1 MVTLEKRD
9 RIIEEFVPGKQ
20 ITLSHII
27 AHPDKDL
34 YQKLGLSGEYNE
46 AVGILTLTPSE
57 AAIIAGDVATK
68 SGNVKI
74 GFMDRFSGALVI
86 VGDIGSVETALDGI
100 ILLLRDVLNFTVSP
114 ITKS

>member
-1 MVTLEKRD
+1 MEKRD

-20 ITLSHII
+20 VTLSHII
-27 AHPDKDL
+27 AHPDKDI

>member
-1 MVTLEKRD
+1 MEKRD

>member
-1 MVTLEKRD
+1 MIDLEEKG

-20 ITLSHII
+20 VTLAHII

-34 YQKLGLSGEYNE
+34 YTKLGLSGEYKD
-46 AVGILTLTPSE
+46 AIGILTLTPSE

-68 SGNVKI
+68 SGDIKI
-74 GFMDRFSGALVI
+74 GFMDRFSGALLI
-86 VGDIGSVETALDGI
+86 VGDVGSVETALNGI
-100 ILLLRDVLNFTVSP
+100 ITLLRDVLNFTVCP

>member
-1 MVTLEKRD
+1 MIDLQAKG

-20 ITLSHII
+20 VTLSHII

-46 AVGILTLTPSE
+46 AIGVLTLTPSE
-57 AAIIAGDVATK
+57 AAIIAGDIATK

-86 VGDIGSVETALDGI
+86 VGDVGSVETALNGVI
-100 ILLLRDVLNFTVSP
+100 TLLRDVLNFTVSP

>member
-1 MVTLEKRD
+1 MEKRD

-20 ITLSHII
+20 VTLSHII